1 MKLIYLGVLSDKNC
15 PINIFR
21 VLSDKKHNQLKYLK
35 WLNSQTSKETVKLKK
50 LQTAETVKWHKMQK
64 VTELVQSAHMGKIH
78 QEAKLVQIV

>member
-1 MKLIYLGVLSDKNC
+1 MKVIYLGVLSDNNC
-15 PINIFR
+15 LINIFR